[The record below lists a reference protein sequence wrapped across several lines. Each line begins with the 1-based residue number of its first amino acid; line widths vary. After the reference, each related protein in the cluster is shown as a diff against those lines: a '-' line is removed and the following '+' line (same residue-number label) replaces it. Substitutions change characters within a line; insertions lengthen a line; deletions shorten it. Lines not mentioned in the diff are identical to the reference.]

1 MLGEQGRQF
10 LELTEKIDQDIL
22 LCISPVIGKY
32 NGVSPRAA
40 SVRLLELEGEILSVH
55 LQFVLSPGHLGPL
68 LVEDLGSEFPTRH
81 GVKN

>member
-1 MLGEQGRQF
+1 MSSQSWQQF
-10 LELTEKIDQDIL
+10 LKLTEKVDHDVL
-22 LCISPVIGKY
+22 LCLSPVIGKY
-32 NGVSPRAA
+32 QGVSPRAA